1 MEKIPLEGLDATLYK
16 ETFEN
21 GFSIYMIPFSDK
33 KNYSLVYATKF
44 GSDIL
49 EFDMPGTKTR
59 RKVPSGIAHFLEHK
73 MFEQEDGK
81 DPFTFYGETG
91 TDANAATDHEYTKYI
106 CSGTKN
112 FKENFRFLL
121 QYVNA
126 PYFTDENVEK
136 EKGIIEEELNMY
148 LDIPEF
154 VLENKIRENLYQ
166 KHPRRIDVGGTVED
180 ISKITKED
188 LYDCYH
194 TFYQPNNMFALLVG
208 NFSTEEALQIARE
221 EIANRP
227 NQNSKLPVGRN
238 YHEPVEVTK
247 KEETIYMN
255 VKVPKVLFAVKF
267 LRKKFPMRD
276 KHMQNLYLQ
285 LITSVLFGSSSLFRE
300 EARKNGLM
308 SGLYYGWEEVEDTI
322 SLIFQVDTKKP
333 AELLI
338 ELQKTLSNIKITEED
353 MERYKK
359 VWIANEVRLID
370 YVDATSDNVFT
381 DIISYG
387 DAITNRISLIRK
399 MNKNDLEKVI
409 HQFHLEHT
417 ASITVLPKEEQD
429 AKESL
434 DS

>member
-1 MEKIPLEGLDATLYK
+1 MIENLKVKEKLYIEK
-16 ETFEN
+16 LEN
-21 GFSIYMIPFSDK
+21 GLTVMIIPK
-33 KNYSLVYATKF
+33 KDIAKKYIIFGTNF
-44 GSDIL
+44 GSIDNHFI
-49 EFDMPGTKTR
+49 MPGKNEEITIPDG
-59 RKVPSGIAHFLEHK
+59 VAHFLEHK
-73 MFEQEDGK
+73 LFEQEN
-81 DPFTFYGETG
+81 G
-91 TDANAATDHEYTKYI
+91 TNSLDVLSALGVEANAYTTNDHTAYLFEATDHFYEALDELM
-106 CSGTKN
+106 N
-112 FKENFRFLL
+112 
-121 QYVNA
+121 YVQN

-227 NQNSKLPVGRN
+227 NQNSKSPVGRT

>member
-1 MEKIPLEGLDATLYK
+1 MEKFELEGLDATLYQ
-16 ETFEN
+16 ETFDN
-21 GFSIYMIPFSDK
+21 GFSIYMVPLLDK
-33 KNYSLVYATKF
+33 KNYALTYATKY

-49 EFDMPGTKTR
+49 EFDMEGGKR
-59 RKVPSGIAHFLEHK
+59 RKVPTGIAHFLEHK
-73 MFEQEDGK
+73 MFEQEDGV
-81 DPFTFYGETG
+81 DPFTFFGESG

-106 CSGTKN
+106 CNGTKK
-112 FKENFRFLL
+112 FADNFRYLL
-121 QYVNA
+121 RYVNA

-180 ISKITKED
+180 IRKITKED

-208 NFSTEEALQIARE
+208 NFSVEEALRIARE
-221 EIANRP
+221 E
-227 NQNSKLPVGRN
+227 VGSLSNKTKSCPTFRN
-238 YHEPVEVTK
+238 YHEGASVTK
-247 KEETIYMN
+247 KEETISMN
-255 VKVPKVLFAVKF
+255 VRVPKVLYAVKF

-276 KHMQNLYLQ
+276 RHMQNLYLQ

-300 EARKNGLM
+300 NARKDGLM
-308 SGLYYGWEEVEDTI
+308 SGMYYTWEEVEETI

-333 AELLI
+333 TEFLKELK
-338 ELQKTLSNIKITEED
+338 KTLSNIVITKED
-353 MERYKK
+353 LERYKK

-381 DIISYG
+381 DIIAYG
-387 DAITNRISLIRK
+387 KPIVNRISLIRQ
-399 MNKNDLEKVI
+399 MNQNDLEKVL
-409 HQFHLEHT
+409 HQFKIENT
-417 ASITVLPKEEQD
+417 AEIVVLVKEKEE
-429 AKESL
+429 K
-434 DS
+434 

>member
-1 MEKIPLEGLDATLYK
+1 MEKVELEGLDATLYQ

-21 GFSIYMIPFSDK
+21 GFSIYMVPLLDK
-33 KNYSLVYATKF
+33 KNYALTYATRY
-44 GSDIL
+44 GSDII
-49 EFDMPGTKTR
+49 EFDMEGGKR
-59 RKVPSGIAHFLEHK
+59 RKVPTGIAHFLEHK
-73 MFEQEDGK
+73 MFEQEDGV
-81 DPFTFYGETG
+81 DPFTFFGESG

-106 CSGTKN
+106 CNGTKN
-112 FKENFRFLL
+112 FKENFRYLL
-121 QYVNA
+121 RYVNA

-180 ISKITKED
+180 VRKITKED

-208 NFSTEEALQIARE
+208 NFSVEDALQIARE
-221 EIANRP
+221 EVG
-227 NQNSKLPVGRN
+227 KLENKTKKRPVGRN
-238 YHEPVEVTK
+238 YHESSTVMKE
-247 KEETIYMN
+247 EETISMN
-255 VKVPKVLFAVKF
+255 VRVPKVLFAVKF

-276 KHMQNLYLQ
+276 RHMQNLYLQ

-300 EARKNGLM
+300 NARQNGLM
-308 SGLYYGWEEVEDTI
+308 SGMYYNWEEVEDTI

-333 AELLI
+333 VELLK
-338 ELQKTLSNIKITEED
+338 ELKKTLSNITITKED
-353 MERYKK
+353 LERYKK

-381 DIISYG
+381 DIIAYG
-387 DAITNRISLIRK
+387 EPIVNRIPLIRK
-399 MNKNDLEKVI
+399 MNQNDLEKLL
-409 HQFHLEHT
+409 HQFKMENT
-417 ASITVLPKEEQD
+417 AEIVVLAKEKEEM
-429 AKESL
+429 
-434 DS
+434 